1 MDDPHAVAAVLWTGG
16 KDCSLALHEAR
27 AAGLDV
33 RALVTFTPR
42 DPDFLAHPLP
52 VLALQA
58 QAAGLPHR
66 RLVVE
71 QPFRDGYERA
81 LRTLRDEG
89 VRVLVT
95 GDIAEVAGHP
105 NWVRECAEPL
115 GLRVE
120 TPLWGRERPALLAR
134 LLELRF
140 RVVVSCVDTRR
151 LPAGWVGR
159 TLDAAAVAELRALQ
173 ASHGVDPSGEN
184 GEYHSLVLEA
194 PFFAQRVD
202 LGPCS
207 TTPRGPWVALVPG
220 ALRLVAGPGPAPRR

>member
-1 MDDPHAVAAVLWTGG
+1 MPNTHAHAAVLWTGG

-42 DPDFLAHPLP
+42 EPDFLAHPLP
-52 VLALQA
+52 VLEAQA
-58 QAAGLPHR
+58 RAAGLPHQ
-66 RLVVE
+66 RLVIDE
-71 QPFRDGYERA
+71 PFRDGYERA

-89 VRVLVT
+89 VAALVT

-140 RVVVSCVDTRR
+140 HVVVSCVDTRR
-151 LPAGWVGR
+151 LPAEWVGR
-159 TLDAAAVAELRALQ
+159 TLDAAAVAELHALHT
-173 ASHGVDPSGEN
+173 SHGVDPCGEN
-184 GEYHSLVLEA
+184 GEYHSLVLQA
-194 PFFAQRVD
+194 PFFERRVD
-202 LGPCS
+202 LGGWS
-207 TTPRGPWVALVPG
+207 LTRRGPWAALAPG
-220 ALRLVAGPGPAPRR
+220 QLALLPSTAPP